1 MAQWRSVC
9 PASAGGPGPVPDPG
23 GSPVPQLL
31 SPAPQQGIQQGEQP
45 GPPTR
50 GSPALPTVE
59 KSPRNSRD
67 PAQPETIDKVKSDV
81 SKCLKSRQFSC
92 SLPHMSVT
100 ICSRRVFPKV
110 CSMERYPQVLHRTE
124 GLWRQINLGNTA
136 DRVPQMDV
144 LTCRVL
150 EDASCLNLRALG
162 PRAHGPQ
169 SADNL

>member
-136 DRVPQMDV
+136 ILTILSLSICEHRCLIYLDLSFSNV
-144 LTCRVL
+144 L
-150 EDASCLNLRALG
+150 
-162 PRAHGPQ
+162 
-169 SADNL
+169 